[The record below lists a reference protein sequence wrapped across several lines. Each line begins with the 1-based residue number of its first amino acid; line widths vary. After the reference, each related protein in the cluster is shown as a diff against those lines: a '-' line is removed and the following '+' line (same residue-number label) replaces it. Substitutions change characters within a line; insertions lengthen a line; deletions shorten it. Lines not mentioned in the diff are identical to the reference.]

1 VPPPSPSLSSAVTVF
16 SHTRTPFAAGLS
28 SSEQA
33 LVSQAAQ
40 LFTAI
45 KTTVVSTDALSDPR
59 QVQRLVFP
67 SLNPAPSERFAIK
80 EDGTFAFMGRS
91 HFSTLSKNVHE
102 LHPRGFGGKAPKMLF
117 YGTIG
122 FGKSHSLAA
131 LALVLMQE
139 DKRVVFLPTH
149 KDLLDD
155 RVKYFRKA
163 LLLAFGDS
171 PELMQELM
179 DAITQQ
185 ELVRFCD
192 QQAELYFVV
201 DQWNA
206 LDANKQEDDAR
217 LALRKGDCK
226 EMIDNAAFGFRIVRG
241 ASANNESAKVVG
253 QHQDNVFKMCQFGG
267 FDKVRSWLSR
277 SSCVG
282 CWLRVMGV
290 LCCAVRSVYAAP
302 CSLRTS
308 AMRGGTNT
316 PPSCPAR

>member
-1 VPPPSPSLSSAVTVF
+1 MGGGGKKQKSGGRVCLPLSLPFLGGGAA
-16 SHTRTPFAAGLS
+16 HTQTHTHTLFASGLS
-28 SSEQA
+28 PQEKT
-33 LVSQAAQ
+33 LVSLAAQ
-40 LFTAI
+40 LFAAI
-45 KTTVVSTDALSDPR
+45 MKADVNTNALSEPK
-59 QVQRLVFP
+59 QVQRLLFP
-67 SLNPAPSERFAIK
+67 SLDPAPSERFAIEK
-80 EDGTFAFMGRS
+80 DGTFAFMGRS
-91 HFSTLSKNVHE
+91 HFSVLSKNVHE
-102 LHPRGFGGKAPKMLF
+102 LDPRGFGGKAPKMLF

-139 DKRVVFLPTH
+139 GKRVVFLPTC

-163 LLLAFGDS
+163 LLLTFGDA

-179 DAITQQ
+179 DATTQQ

-192 QQAELYFVV
+192 QQTELYFVV

-206 LDANKQEDDAR
+206 LDANKQEDDDLLGR
-217 LALRKGDCK
+217 RKGDCK

-267 FDKVRSWLSR
+267 FDEV
-277 SSCVG
+277 CV
-282 CWLRVMGV
+282 CCCV
-290 LCCAVRSVYAAP
+290 CCA
-302 CSLRTS
+302 
-308 AMRGGTNT
+308 
-316 PPSCPAR
+316 